1 MNRLYFLIFSFFLI
15 IPACAQEYLSEGRNR
30 LNFAKTYFEAG
41 GLLSPGFTSK
51 VSDGNSV
58 KEITNPAS
66 VMPFL
71 NIGGIH
77 FWGHA
82 DFYISIPLGQVNL
95 RKDHPFDL
103 SQSVV
108 TGARILP
115 WAYRNKR
122 LIPYAGMSWAVVNF
136 RQRSA
141 PGKDQPLFQQNKLL
155 PEAGVLYGGD
165 NWLIRAGAGFN
176 LSRKWQYPLSPD
188 NFQEISTP
196 GWNSYLSFAYA
207 LETTRSKDMEQ
218 ENRRLNRYGDLTRP
232 EQDAIKTG
240 DFFAGIGMA
249 TSFMTAS
256 PRYNRVRRPY
266 FNRKPISVT
275 YMDLSAGYHFNKAGI
290 ITALSYRNPKF
301 TDEAF
306 GITQVV
312 QKNSVAL
319 EAYKFLTDYNGF
331 TPYLGL
337 NIAYDH
343 LKFSEKDGAGEIR
356 KKFGQF
362 NPGITFGWDILP
374 GKTEQFFVLRT
385 NLRWYP
391 FSRFTVEGQSYSQSQ
406 VEYNVIQA
414 VFYPSRYRNARNKR
428 NHY

>member
-1 MNRLYFLIFSFFLI
+1 MNRPYFLIISLFILI
-15 IPACAQEYLSEGRNR
+15 PSYAQEYLSEGRSR
-30 LNFAKTYFEAG
+30 LNFAKTYFEG
-41 GLLSPGFTSK
+41 GGILSPGFASK

-58 KEITNPAS
+58 KEISNPAS

-95 RKDHPFDL
+95 QKNHPFDL

-108 TGARILP
+108 TGARVLP
-115 WAYRNKR
+115 WAYQNKR
-122 LIPYAGMSWAVVNF
+122 LSPYAGISWAVLNF

-141 PGKDQPLFQQNKLL
+141 PGKDQPLYQQNKLL
-155 PEAGVLYGGD
+155 PEIGLLYGGD
-165 NWLIRAGAGFN
+165 SWLIRAGIGFN
-176 LSRKWQYPLSPD
+176 PSRKWRYPLAPND
-188 NFQEISTP
+188 FRQIKTP
-196 GWNSYLSFAYA
+196 GLNSYLSFAYA
-207 LETTRSKDMEQ
+207 IETTRSKDMEQ
-218 ENRRLNRYGDLTRP
+218 ENRRLNQYRDITRP

-240 DFFAGIGMA
+240 DFFAGIGIA

-256 PRYNRVRRPY
+256 PGYNRNKRPY

-275 YMDLSAGYHFNKAGI
+275 YMDLSSGYHFNKAGI
-290 ITALSYRNPKF
+290 ITALSYRNPRFIHK
-301 TDEAF
+301 AF

-312 QKNSVAL
+312 QKKSIAL
-319 EAYKFLTDYNGF
+319 EVYKFLTDYNGF

-337 NIAYDH
+337 NIAYDN
-343 LKFSEKDGAGEIR
+343 LKFSETDSAGEVR
-356 KKFGQF
+356 ETFNQY

-391 FSRFTVEGQSYSQSQ
+391 FARFRVEGQSYSQSQ

-414 VFYPSRYRNARNKR
+414 VFYPSRYRNASSKK
-428 NHY
+428 NH